1 LYFRVQTL
9 ASLGHSKADAAAPEL
24 LARALLGLVA
34 NIAQRPHGIW
44 LAAEDIARSR
54 MDSVFKVCV

>member
-1 LYFRVQTL
+1 M

-34 NIAQRPHGIW
+34 NIAQRPHNIW

-54 MDSVFKVCV
+54 MDSGFKVCV

>member
-1 LYFRVQTL
+1 M

-34 NIAQRPHGIW
+34 NIAQRPHNIW
-44 LAAEDIARSR
+44 LAAEDIARSW
-54 MDSVFKVCV
+54 MDSGFKVCV